1 AIASTSAAIV
11 RMKPADAAR
20 APAGPTKTTIG
31 VLAAIMCETISRVES
46 TSPPGVRS
54 VNTTSAA
61 PVRSA
66 RSIVS
71 IMYSADTGWMML
83 STSAA
88 YTSGGALVE
97 DDGRGWSETA
107 VSAALTLKRKQLAS
121 RPADRARMTG
131 FSRLSGTIGRWR
143 DRTPWRAKHK
153 RFPTTPGR
161 LCEIYLPARAR
172 PFAVLTVNSEN
183 NRAEQTALIGAA

>member
-1 AIASTSAAIV
+1 MCVPGAIAAISAAIV

-20 APAGPTKTTIG
+20 APDGATNTATG
-31 VLAAIMCETISRVES
+31 VFAATMCDTMSRVES
-46 TSPPGVRS
+46 MRPPGVRS
-54 VNTTSAA
+54 VKTTSAA

-88 YTSGGALVE
+88 YTSGGAVVE
-97 DDGRGWSETA
+97 DDGWDWSERSETA

-131 FSRLSGTIGRWR
+131 FSRLSGTIG
-143 DRTPWRAKHK
+143 
-153 RFPTTPGR
+153 
-161 LCEIYLPARAR
+161 
-172 PFAVLTVNSEN
+172 
-183 NRAEQTALIGAA
+183 